1 MQLSPTQESESTVT
15 ESAPVNLIDLGDAD
29 GNRCVVR
36 VTGRYQPGI
45 LTGHDILRADVL
57 VTASFVDARLEIYL
71 FQHDLDTWQQDLNL
85 LTSGKG
91 AMIGGDRG
99 LSLNFSMHEDRTLSL
114 TVQDP
119 DRLSV
124 MLGIEPPDTW
134 IQDHHQRL
142 DQVRATW
149 PSEVVETAPMAYEWS
164 PSRKR

>member
-1 MQLSPTQESESTVT
+1 MTEPT
-15 ESAPVNLIDLGDAD
+15 PVNLIDLGDAE

-45 LTGHDILRADVL
+45 LTGHDTLRADVL
-57 VTASFVDARLEIYL
+57 VSASFVDARLEIYL
-71 FQHDLDTWQQDLNL
+71 FQQDLDTWQHDLTRL
-85 LTSGKG
+85 VRGEG
-91 AMIGGDRG
+91 ATIGGDRG
-99 LSLNFSMHEDRTLSL
+99 LSLDFFMYEDRKLAL

-124 MLGIEPPDTW
+124 MLGIEPPATW
-134 IQDHHQRL
+134 IQDHNQHL